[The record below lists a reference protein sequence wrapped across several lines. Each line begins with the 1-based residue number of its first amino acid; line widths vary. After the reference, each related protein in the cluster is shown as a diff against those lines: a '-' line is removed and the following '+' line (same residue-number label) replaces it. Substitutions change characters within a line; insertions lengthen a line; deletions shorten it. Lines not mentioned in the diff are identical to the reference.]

1 VEKKTAIGV
10 PTEELEGKKL
20 PVRGP
25 HPKMLDITGKKFPP
39 TFAASVTA
47 AIPD

>member
-1 VEKKTAIGV
+1 MEKKTAIGV

-20 PVRGP
+20 PLGGP

-39 TFAASVTA
+39 TFAASFTSG
-47 AIPD
+47 IPD